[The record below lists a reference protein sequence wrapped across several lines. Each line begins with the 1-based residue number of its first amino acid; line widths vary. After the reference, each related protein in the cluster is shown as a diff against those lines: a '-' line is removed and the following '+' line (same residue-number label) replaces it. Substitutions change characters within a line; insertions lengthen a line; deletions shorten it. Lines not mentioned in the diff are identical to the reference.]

1 VTEGLKPGA
10 VDAEGVGEM
19 PDPATTDRAP
29 VATAPPRARDRA
41 EAQFLLLAES
51 AAEMIVRAD
60 ADGVMTYVSPAALQI
75 TGFAPDELIGC
86 AAWQLAHPEDLPVW
100 RASRERLGWGLD
112 GETLTYRGRRRG
124 GGWVMLESTLRA
136 VRDAAGEVVELQ
148 IATRDVTERTLAD
161 AEHAALQR
169 VTEAVASGAEG
180 ASLYPLVAREMA
192 RLLDAAVARVLRRE
206 PGGGEEEVAIWRR
219 PGPPVGGGGPPH
231 VVSAPIRVHGRLW
244 GSVAAVF
251 RAPSDAPWGAAE
263 RVERFAQ
270 LVRLAVANA
279 ETRARLVEQATT
291 DALTGLVNHA
301 TFHVALSEAFE
312 DAARGRRPLSLAV
325 VDLDRFKALND
336 TLGHRAGDV
345 ALAAI
350 GDLLRRHA
358 RRGDVVGRTGGEE
371 LAWLMPHTG
380 LAGGRTAAERLR
392 AAIAQAPI
400 GGPSG
405 VTASIGV
412 TELLPSDAEPD
423 HVFRRADAALYRAKE
438 GGRNRVVAA

>member
-1 VTEGLKPGA
+1 MTDHPG
-10 VDAEGVGEM
+10 
-19 PDPATTDRAP
+19 
-29 VATAPPRARDRA
+29 PRARDRA

-75 TGFAPDELIGC
+75 TGFAPDELVGC
-86 AAWQLAHPEDLPVW
+86 AAWELAHTDDLPIW
-100 RASRERLGWGLD
+100 RASRERLSWGLD

-136 VRDAAGEVVELQ
+136 VRDAEGEVVELQ
-148 IATRDVTERTLAD
+148 IATRDVTERVLAD
-161 AEHAALQR
+161 AEHDALHR
-169 VTEAVASGAEG
+169 VTEAVASESEG
-180 ASLYPLVAREMA
+180 AALYPLVAREMA
-192 RLLDAAVARVLRRE
+192 RLLDAAAARVVRYR
-206 PGGGEEEVAIWRR
+206 GGGAEEEVGAWRR
-219 PGPPVGGGGPPH
+219 PGPPAGGGGPPH

-244 GSVAAVF
+244 GAVAAVF
-251 RAPSDAPWGAAE
+251 RAPVNAPWGAAE

-301 TFHVALSEAFE
+301 TFHVALSEAFH
-312 DAARGRRPLSLAV
+312 DAVRERRRLVLAV
-325 VDLDRFKALND
+325 IDLDRFKALND

-358 RRGDVVGRTGGEE
+358 RRRGHR
-371 LAWLMPHTG
+371 
-380 LAGGRTAAERLR
+380 R
-392 AAIAQAPI
+392 AAP
-400 GGPSG
+400 
-405 VTASIGV
+405 
-412 TELLPSDAEPD
+412 
-423 HVFRRADAALYRAKE
+423 AARSSA
-438 GGRNRVVAA
+438 G

>member
-1 VTEGLKPGA
+1 
-10 VDAEGVGEM
+10 M
-19 PDPATTDRAP
+19 TTDDPGHRP
-29 VATAPPRARDRA
+29 RDRA

-60 ADGVMTYVSPAALQI
+60 PDGSMTYVSPAALQI
-75 TGFAPDELIGC
+75 TGFAPDELLGC
-86 AAWQLAHPEDLPVW
+86 AAWELAHPDDLPVW
-100 RASRERLGWGLD
+100 RASRERLSWGLD

-136 VRDAAGEVVELQ
+136 VRDAEGEVVELQ
-148 IATRDVTERTLAD
+148 IATRDVTERALAD
-161 AEHAALQR
+161 AEHAALHR
-169 VTEAVASGAEG
+169 VTEAVASESDGA
-180 ASLYPLVAREMA
+180 ALYPLVAREMA
-192 RLLDAAVARVLRRE
+192 RLLDAAAGRVVRYRA
-206 PGGGEEEVAIWRR
+206 GGEEEEVGAWRR
-219 PGPPVGGGGPPH
+219 PGPPAGGGGPPH
-231 VVSAPIRVHGRLW
+231 VIAAPIRVHGRLW
-244 GSVAAVF
+244 GAVAAVF
-251 RAPSDAPWGAAE
+251 RAPVDAPWGAAE

-301 TFHVALSEAFE
+301 TFHVALSDAFHEALRE
-312 DAARGRRPLSLAV
+312 RRGLALAV
-325 VDLDRFKALND
+325 IDLDRFKALND

-371 LAWLMPHTG
+371 LAWLMPDTR
-380 LAGGRTAAERLR
+380 LEGGRTAAERLR
-392 AAIAQAPI
+392 AAIAEAPV
-400 GGPSG
+400 GGPGG

-412 TELLPSDAEPD
+412 TELRTSDADPD
-423 HVFRRADAALYRAKE
+423 EVFRRADAALYDAKE
-438 GGRNRVVAA
+438 TGRDRVVAC

>member
-1 VTEGLKPGA
+1 
-10 VDAEGVGEM
+10 M
-19 PDPATTDRAP
+19 TTDHP
-29 VATAPPRARDRA
+29 GPRSRDRA

-60 ADGVMTYVSPAALQI
+60 PDGVMTYVSPAALQI
-75 TGFAPDELIGC
+75 TGFAPDELVGC
-86 AAWQLAHPEDLPVW
+86 AAWELAHTDDLPIW
-100 RASRERLGWGLD
+100 RASRERLSWGLD

-136 VRDAAGEVVELQ
+136 VRDAEGEVVELQ
-148 IATRDVTERTLAD
+148 IATRDVTDRALAD
-161 AEHAALQR
+161 AEHNALHR
-169 VTEAVASGAEG
+169 VTEAVASESEG
-180 ASLYPLVAREMA
+180 AALYPLVAREMA
-192 RLLDAAVARVLRRE
+192 RLLDAAAGRVVRYR
-206 PGGGEEEVAIWRR
+206 GDGAEEEVGAWRR
-219 PGPPVGGGGPPH
+219 PGPPAGGGGPPH

-244 GSVAAVF
+244 GAVAALF
-251 RAPSDAPWGAAE
+251 RAPVDAPWGAAE

-301 TFHVALSEAFE
+301 TFHVALSDAFH
-312 DAARGRRPLSLAV
+312 DAVRERRPLALAV
-325 VDLDRFKALND
+325 IDLDRFKALND

-358 RRGDVVGRTGGEE
+358 RRGDIVGRTGGEE
-371 LAWLMPHTG
+371 LGWLMPETR
-380 LAGGRTAAERLR
+380 LEGGRTAAERLR
-392 AAIAQAPI
+392 AAIAAAPV
-400 GGPSG
+400 GGSPG

-412 TELLPSDAEPD
+412 TEIRPSDTEPD
-423 HVFRRADAALYRAKE
+423 EVFRRADAALYDAKE
-438 GGRNRVVAA
+438 AGRDRVVAG

>member
-1 VTEGLKPGA
+1 MTTSDPGHR
-10 VDAEGVGEM
+10 
-19 PDPATTDRAP
+19 P
-29 VATAPPRARDRA
+29 RDRA

-60 ADGVMTYVSPAALQI
+60 ADGNMTYVSPAAQQI

-86 AAWQLAHPEDLPVW
+86 PAWELAHPDDLPVW
-100 RASRERLGWGLD
+100 RESRERLSWGLD

-136 VRDAAGEVVELQ
+136 VRDADGEVVELQ
-148 IATRDVTERTLAD
+148 IATRDVTERALAD
-161 AEHAALQR
+161 AEHAALHR
-169 VTEAVASGAEG
+169 VTEAVASESDGAG
-180 ASLYPLVAREMA
+180 LYPLVAREMA
-192 RLLDAAVARVLRRE
+192 RLLEAAGGRVVRYRADGL
-206 PGGGEEEVAIWRR
+206 EEEVGVWRR
-219 PGPPVGGGGPPH
+219 PGPPAGGAGPPH
-231 VVSAPIRVHGRLW
+231 VISAPIRVHGRLW
-244 GSVAAVF
+244 GAVAAFF
-251 RAPSDAPWGAAE
+251 RVPADAPWGAAE

-301 TFHVALSEAFE
+301 TFHVALSETFAVAVRE
-312 DAARGRRPLSLAV
+312 RRPLALAV
-325 VDLDRFKALND
+325 IDLDRFKVLND

-371 LAWLMPHTG
+371 LAWLMPETR
-380 LAGGRTAAERLR
+380 LDGGRAAAERLR
-392 AAIAQAPI
+392 AAIAEAPI
-400 GGPSG
+400 GGRPG

-412 TELLPSDAEPD
+412 TELRLTDGEPD
-423 HVFRRADAALYRAKE
+423 EVFQRADAALYDAKE
-438 GGRNRVVAA
+438 SGRDRVVAA

>member
-1 VTEGLKPGA
+1 MTF
-10 VDAEGVGEM
+10 
-19 PDPATTDRAP
+19 DPAA
-29 VATAPPRARDRA
+29 PRARDRA

-60 ADGVMTYVSPAALQI
+60 PEGVMTYVSPASSQI
-75 TGFAPDELIGC
+75 VGFAPEELVGLE
-86 AAWQLAHPEDLPVW
+86 AWELAHPDDLPVW
-100 RASRERLGWGLD
+100 RASRERLSWGLD

-136 VRDAAGEVVELQ
+136 VRDAEGAVAELQ

-161 AEHAALQR
+161 AEHAALHR
-169 VTEAVASGAEG
+169 VTEAVASEAEG
-180 ASLYPLVAREMA
+180 AALYPLVAREMA
-192 RLLDAAVARVLRRE
+192 RLLDAAAGRVVRYRA
-206 PGGGEEEVAIWRR
+206 GGAEEEVGVWRR
-219 PGPPVGGGGPPH
+219 PGPAGAGGGPPH
-231 VVSAPIRVHGRLW
+231 VLSAPIRVHGRLW
-244 GSVAAVF
+244 GSLAAVF
-251 RAPSDAPWGAAE
+251 ARPGDAPWGAAE

-279 ETRARLVEQATT
+279 ETRARLVAQATT

-312 DAARGRRPLSLAV
+312 AAARDGRPLALAV
-325 VDLDRFKALND
+325 IDLDRFKVLND

-371 LAWLMPHTG
+371 LAWLMPESG
-380 LAGGRTAAERLR
+380 LEGGRAAAERLR

-400 GGPSG
+400 GGPGG
-405 VTASIGV
+405 VTASVGV
-412 TELLPSDAEPD
+412 TELLPSDADPD
-423 HVFRRADAALYRAKE
+423 EVFRRADAALYRAKE
-438 GGRNRVVAA
+438 DGRDRVVAG

>member
-1 VTEGLKPGA
+1 MTTNDPG
-10 VDAEGVGEM
+10 
-19 PDPATTDRAP
+19 
-29 VATAPPRARDRA
+29 PRPRDRA

-60 ADGVMTYVSPAALQI
+60 PDGDMTYVSPASLQI
-75 TGFAPDELIGC
+75 TGFAPHELLGC
-86 AAWQLAHPEDLPVW
+86 AAWELAHPDDLPVW

-124 GGWVMLESTLRA
+124 GAWVMLESTLRA
-136 VRDAAGEVVELQ
+136 VRDAEGEVVELQ
-148 IATRDVTERTLAD
+148 IATRDVTERALAD
-161 AEHAALQR
+161 AEHAALHR
-169 VTEAVASGAEG
+169 VTKAVASESEG
-180 ASLYPLVAREMA
+180 ATLYPLVAREMA
-192 RLLDAAVARVLRRE
+192 RLLDAAAGRVVRYR
-206 PGGGEEEVAIWRR
+206 GGAEEEVGTWRR
-219 PGPPVGGGGPPH
+219 PGPQAGGGGPPH

-244 GSVAAVF
+244 GAVAAVF
-251 RAPSDAPWGAAE
+251 RAPTDAPWGAAE

-301 TFHVALSEAFE
+301 TFHVALSDAFAEAIRE
-312 DAARGRRPLSLAV
+312 RRALALAV
-325 VDLDRFKALND
+325 IDLDRFKALND

-358 RRGDVVGRTGGEE
+358 RGGDIVGRTGGEE
-371 LAWLMPHTG
+371 LAWLMPETR
-380 LAGGRTAAERLR
+380 LDGGRAAAERLR
-392 AAIAQAPI
+392 AAIAEAPV
-400 GGPSG
+400 GGPAG

-412 TELLPSDAEPD
+412 TDLRPSDADPD
-423 HVFRRADAALYRAKE
+423 EVFRRADAALYHAKE
-438 GGRNRVVAA
+438 AGRDRVVAT